1 MQREKQLE
9 PKFFRQRWSL
19 AWRWLASLTGAT
31 LTAFWVFETTAG
43 AHQLAWLME
52 RARPACLH
60 ASLSNEELYHV
71 AEQELATSPGKK
83 VALRNIIDHCQ
94 ASLRMQRTELL
105 DRVAGSN
112 FYQHR

>member
-1 MQREKQLE
+1 MQREKQQ
-9 PKFFRQRWSL
+9 PQFFGQSWSI

-60 ASLSNEELYHV
+60 SSLNNEELHQV
-71 AEQELATSPGKK
+71 AEQELAANPDKK
-83 VALRNIIDHCQ
+83 KALRNIIDHCL
-94 ASLRMQRTELL
+94 ASMRVERSQLL
-105 DRVAGSN
+105 DQVAGSN
-112 FYQHR
+112 FDGHR